1 MPATKLGKS
10 LFNAARQKQTFD
22 DTVAVLMARKRIRTQ
37 AQLADRMHMSASQ
50 LSRRMTG
57 GGWTAPELWRLI
69 YILEPT
75 QEELV
80 RMMWQQGASAS

>member
-1 MPATKLGKS
+1 MPATKLSKT
-10 LFNAARQKQTFD
+10 LFNATKQQQAFN
-22 DTVAVLMARKRIRTQ
+22 DTVAVLMARKRIKTQ
-37 AQLADRMHMSASQ
+37 AQLAPRLHMSTSQ

-69 YILEPT
+69 YVLEPT

-80 RMMWQQGASAS
+80 RMMAYQKASAS